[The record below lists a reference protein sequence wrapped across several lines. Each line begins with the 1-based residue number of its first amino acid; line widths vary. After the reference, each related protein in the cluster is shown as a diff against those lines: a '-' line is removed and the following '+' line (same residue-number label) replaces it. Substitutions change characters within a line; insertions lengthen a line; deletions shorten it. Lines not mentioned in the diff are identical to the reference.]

1 MPAIYGNVQAVPLA
15 LGVFLATDDYDF
27 VPEPNSISVTT
38 LLKPIRQIILPT
50 RVSTEG
56 AVVDLASQMANRL
69 GSAIH
74 HKIEHAW
81 TTNYRGAM
89 RAMGYPEKIIDR
101 IRINPTPEE
110 IVADPSIIPIYM
122 EQRIAK
128 KVGKWI
134 VTGKFDFIGDG
145 AVQDFKSTSIWAYQ
159 NQVNQEKQVLQTS
172 LYRWLDPKKIT
183 QDIAQIHHIFMDWKA
198 GMAKSDPNYP
208 PQRFTTQKLHLR
220 PEDEIDR
227 FVRGKLALIEKYWN
241 ADEADIPFCSDDDL
255 WRSAAVYK
263 YYKSGIAGATK
274 STKNF
279 DDRTEAYL
287 YRASKGMGE
296 IKEVPGGVKAC
307 VYCSGFMAC
316 TQKDAYIASGDL
328 KL

>member
-1 MPAIYGNVQAVPLA
+1 MAAIYANVQAVPLA
-15 LGVFLATDDYDF
+15 LGVFLATDDYDYI
-27 VPEPNSISVTT
+27 PDPNSISVTT
-38 LLKPIRQIILPT
+38 LLKPVRQIILPT
-50 RVSTEG
+50 RVKTEG
-56 AVVDLASQMANRL
+56 AMVDLASQMANRL

-81 TTNYRGAM
+81 VTNYRGAM
-89 RAMGYPEKIIDR
+89 RNMGYPEKIIDR
-101 IRINPTPEE
+101 IRINPTPEQLA
-110 IVADPSIIPIYM
+110 ADPSIIAIYM

-128 KVGKWI
+128 KIGKWT

-145 AVQDFKSTSIWAYQ
+145 AVQDFKSASVWSYQ
-159 NQVNQEKQVLQTS
+159 NQVNQDKQVLQTS

-198 GMAKSDPNYP
+198 AMAKSDPNYP
-208 PQRFTTQKLHLR
+208 AQRFATQKLQMMSV
-220 PEDEIDR
+220 EEIDR
-227 FVRGKLALIEKYWN
+227 YVHNKLALIDRYWD
-241 ADEADIPFCSDDDL
+241 ADEESIPNCSDEDL
-255 WRSAAVYK
+255 WRTAPVFK
-263 YYKSGIAGATK
+263 YYKSGIAGAVK

-279 DDRTEAYL
+279 DDRTEAYM

-296 IKEVPGGVKAC
+296 IKEVSGEVKAC

-316 TQKDAYIASGDL
+316 TQKDAFIASGDL